1 MGTYYVYVGERND
14 ARQMHGIGRLTY
26 ANGNVYEG
34 SFVLDKP
41 NGNGVLSLRNENGIY
56 EGEFVNGLRY
66 GTGKYVCPSY
76 VYEGSW
82 VNDQKNGPGR
92 IIYTELNETYDG
104 EWFEDQKSG
113 VGRYTYPDGS
123 FYIGS
128 YKDNQRQGQ
137 GKFNFTN
144 GDIFAGIYT
153 NDKISFGKLTFNHE
167 NDFYEGEFMDNKFHG
182 KGRLTRK
189 VNGYEYIGEF
199 ENGLKNGI
207 GRLIYGSGD
216 IYQGNFSNDNMNGY
230 GVFYLVNGDH
240 YEGLFKNNLYHGQ
253 GKYFWKKLNY
263 YWEGTFAN
271 GKKDLGCRVK
281 SPSKVKV
288 KNNDPVENLNEVVS
302 KAIIHDVLSTES
314 PLQNLS
320 SLDMSIDVTPP
331 TKFTMNQW
339 FHLRDLLWLFGYPC
353 RNLKEKIKKSPNG
366 TKTFYYKDKR
376 FLPFKFA
383 VLMNSVQK
391 NYVSNLDK
399 IVAFSG
405 QIGECF
411 VKYMICDDSVL
422 RCYKTLPFQQSSVT
436 TNNHFKKKF
445 SHDVLN
451 ALNNLQGKK
460 VSNNVNFKRMLVEA
474 IYLLGS
480 NLLCNHIQ
488 REYHK
493 AWSKTYKWYM
503 VLREETEVDKWLKQ
517 VNLSQYSFY
526 FRKLGAN
533 KIADL
538 AADCK
543 NETLLTIEKVLP
555 DCTKV
560 IKNLHLRKFM
570 REIKQ
575 AI

>member
-1 MGTYYVYVGERND
+1 M
-14 ARQMHGIGRLTY
+14 
-26 ANGNVYEG
+26 
-34 SFVLDKP
+34 
-41 NGNGVLSLRNENGIY
+41 
-56 EGEFVNGLRY
+56 
-66 GTGKYVCPSY
+66 
-76 VYEGSW
+76 
-82 VNDQKNGPGR
+82 
-92 IIYTELNETYDG
+92 NETYDG

-253 GKYFWKKLNY
+253 GKYFWKKFDY

-281 SPSKVKV
+281 SPSKVKG
-288 KNNDPVENLNEVVS
+288 KSNDPVENLNEVVS
-302 KAIIHDVLSTES
+302 KAMIHDVLSTES

-320 SLDMSIDVTPP
+320 SVDMSIDVTPP

-339 FHLRDLLWLFGYPC
+339 FHLRDVLWLFGYPC
-353 RNLKEKIKKSPNG
+353 RNLKEKTKKSPNG
-366 TKTFYYKDKR
+366 TKTLYYKDKR